1 MLLRVLFLF
10 VAAMSS
16 AFAEPDSAS
25 FQRYG
30 KGYRYAQDGWIVL
43 HIEGAPY
50 ERGTQH
56 GRLLAPEIERFLH
69 CNATMLSK
77 DSPGDGWK
85 LARTLTDTVFLR
97 TVDREF
103 LEEMKGIADGASA
116 AGARFDGRPID
127 LVDVAALNLW
137 AEFMA
142 LDDANAARPTG
153 LEGIVF
159 PQAAGAPA
167 RPPQE
172 GHCSAFAATGKAT
185 KDGHAM
191 IGHITMFSLY
201 PSGFYNVWL
210 DVKPERGHRLTMQ
223 SYPTGIYSAM
233 DYYLNDVGIALVETT
248 IDQTRF
254 DPTGQALASRVRKA
268 MQYSDTIDS
277 VVTTLKEGNN
287 GLYNNEWLLADM
299 KTDEIAMYE
308 LGTHNGKLWR
318 SSKNEW
324 FGGTEGFYWGCN
336 NAKDLGVRL
345 ETLAATH
352 DRPANMVWH
361 PSDRD
366 LRWIELY
373 RKHVGTMDEQFARTA
388 FTTAPIC
395 ASPSVDAKFTTAT
408 LAKTAQSWCLFG
420 PPLGRTWLPTLDESK
435 QFADIRPLVSHP
447 WTLLGPAA
455 PLPAANP
462 IAGGPVDLAD
472 PSASEISSAVA
483 VRGDAEAE
491 ESSTELPTLP
501 AWHGTLLPAS
511 DSDLWLASA
520 FSEYEQ
526 LVSRERGLVERSKN
540 KCLCDTDSDKVAVSL
555 FAARARYLAGVRGAG
570 DVALSNVKAD
580 VGSQAWYQIASGK
593 GVLVLAEL
601 RRQLGDAAFLALMDE
616 FGRAHA
622 GKAASSSEFIAAA
635 TEAAGRDM
643 SAFFD
648 YWLGRPGLPE
658 LELAEAAMEPA
669 APNATTKSAA
679 SADAY
684 LCRAVVKQNGGF
696 PLTNIE
702 ATLEYAGGETT
713 KVVAL
718 DEHGRFE
725 LAAPQRPTRLIVDKY
740 ARVARGGNEA
750 DLTEFKNDLE
760 HTLIVIGTQG
770 DVAANVEAAEVCQ
783 RTMRTRRYN
792 VMLPMKRDH
801 EVSESELATNHLIL
815 IGRPSTNSI
824 CERVKSAL
832 PVSFGP
838 ASFIARGS
846 TRAHPDSAVLAVGVS
861 PFNPKFTVI
870 TIAGNS
876 AYSTY
881 QRAAE
886 IATVEAG
893 CQVRVFEPNGKATS
907 LVMPDPK
914 LVRELPVDGASTK
927 SAEIAPPA
935 R

>member
-1 MLLRVLFLF
+1 MLSRVLFLL
-10 VAAMSS
+10 VIATAPT
-16 AFAEPDSAS
+16 FAQPDPATY
-25 FQRYG
+25 QRFG

-50 ERGTQH
+50 ERGVQH

-69 CNATMLSK
+69 CNAALLSK
-77 DSPGDGWK
+77 ESPSDGWK

-116 AGARFDGRPID
+116 AGARFDERPID

-137 AEFMA
+137 AEFA
-142 LDDANAARPTG
+142 SLDDANAARPTG
-153 LEGIVF
+153 LEGVVF
-159 PQAAGAPA
+159 PQATGAPA

-210 DVKPERGHRLTMQ
+210 DVKPERGHRITMQ

-233 DYYLNDVGIALVETT
+233 DYYLNDAGIALVETT

-268 MQYSDTIDS
+268 MQYADTIDA

-308 LGTHNGKLWR
+308 LGTHHGKLWR

-345 ETLAATH
+345 ETLAATD
-352 DRPANMVWH
+352 DRPANLVWH

-395 ASPSVDAKFTTAT
+395 ASPSVDAKFTNAT
-408 LAKTAQSWCLFG
+408 LAKTTQSWCLFG

-435 QFADIRPLVSHP
+435 QFADIRPLVSNP

-462 IAGGPVDLAD
+462 IAGKPIDLAD
-472 PSASEISSAVA
+472 PAASEISPAVA
-483 VRGDAEAE
+483 VRGNAADEKA
-491 ESSTELPTLP
+491 STELPTLP

-526 LVSRERGLVERSKN
+526 LVSRERGLIENSKA

-555 FAARARYLAGVRGAG
+555 FAARARYLAGVRSAG
-570 DVALSNVKAD
+570 DVALADVKAD

-601 RRQLGDAAFLALMDE
+601 RRQLGDSAFLAAMDA
-616 FGRAHA
+616 FGRSHA
-622 GKAASSSEFIAAA
+622 GKAASSAEFIAAA
-635 TEAAGRDM
+635 SSAAGRDLQ
-643 SAFFD
+643 AFFAS
-648 YWLGRPGLPE
+648 WLERTGLPQ
-658 LELAEAAMEPA
+658 LELTEAAVEPV
-669 APNATTKSAA
+669 APNPAPKNAEP
-679 SADAY
+679 ADAY
-684 LCRAVVKQNGGF
+684 LCRGVVKRDAGF

-713 KVVAL
+713 KIVAL

-725 LAAPQRPTRLIVDKY
+725 ITAPQRPTRLIVDKY

-770 DVAANVEAAEVCQ
+770 DVAANVEAAEACQ
-783 RTMRTRRYN
+783 RAMRTRRFN
-792 VMLPMKRDH
+792 VMLPMKRDRDL
-801 EVSESELATNHLIL
+801 SESDLATNHLIL
-815 IGRPSTNSI
+815 IGRPATNSI
-824 CERVKSAL
+824 CERVRSSL

-838 ASFIARGS
+838 DSFLARGS
-846 TRAHPDSAVLAVGVS
+846 TRAHPDSAVIAVGVS
-861 PFNPKFTVI
+861 PFHPKFTI
-870 TIAGNS
+870 LAIAGNS

-886 IATVEAG
+886 IANVEAG
-893 CQVRVFEPNGKATS
+893 CQVRVFEPNGKGTS

-914 LVRELPVDGASTK
+914 LVREFPVDAASTK
-927 SAEIAPPA
+927 SAEISPPA